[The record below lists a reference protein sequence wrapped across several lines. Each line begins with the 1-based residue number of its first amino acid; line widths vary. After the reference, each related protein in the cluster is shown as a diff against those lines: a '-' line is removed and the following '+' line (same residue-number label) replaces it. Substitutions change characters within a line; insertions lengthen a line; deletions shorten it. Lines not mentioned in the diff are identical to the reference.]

1 MSDEKPIQIHEDD
14 RGIVWQT
21 AVELAKLRN
30 RSLSDLVTEVAEA
43 RALLRA
49 ADTTQE
55 PSRS

>member
-1 MSDEKPIQIHEDD
+1 MSDDKKLSVHPDD
-14 RGIVWQT
+14 IWIVWEL
-21 AVELAKLRN
+21 AVDLAKLRN
-30 RSLSDLVTEVAEA
+30 CNLSDLLAEVAEA

>member
-1 MSDEKPIQIHEDD
+1 MSDDKKLSVHPDD
-14 RGIVWQT
+14 IWIVWAI
-21 AVELAKLRN
+21 AVDLAKIRN
-30 RSLSDLVTEVAEA
+30 CNLSDLLAEVAEA